1 MGNEQNT
8 ANNPL
13 HNFSAS
19 PFPKIFSKQ
28 YSFLHEIRDPH
39 IGPYQIFKHNQN
51 SKDYVIVKSMPTKLP
66 TNIANNLTIKHQNFL
81 KILNISSSEQEIL
94 CGESQKM
101 TVFSEYFNYTLASE
115 LDRRSRAQE
124 FFPEN
129 EIWYLLNSL
138 IISGEQLQRN
148 HAYHGSL
155 MPETVFLTPEG
166 HIKLINPIFM
176 YNELDSYHNLLGDP
190 TEKGFLSPTLLEE
203 FRKRML
209 NPKHN
214 RVKSDVWSVGMI
226 VLYVGSLYN
235 VRKLYNYETKTLD
248 LEKIGDLIQ
257 ELTTNLNY
265 SLILRNFVAEMLQ
278 INEGDR
284 PDFQELREFLTKP
297 VEELSKASK
306 FNLYMS
312 PSPYKSQNL
321 QKSENITNL
330 SQPLQFHSESS
341 VIQSQIITNN
351 NNNSIVNNP
360 QMQNPNQNALFLSQ
374 NSQNFILRSGQNI
387 NSASPDLTR
396 FKPIFFTPRKIMYQ
410 ENSPTVRIVNE
421 TPKNNYKND
430 GETFENFRQKYGEI
444 DSGLD
449 DLTSRIEKALDR
461 SALNIDKYREIIH

>member
-1 MGNEQNT
+1 
-8 ANNPL
+8 
-13 HNFSAS
+13 
-19 PFPKIFSKQ
+19 
-28 YSFLHEIRDPH
+28 
-39 IGPYQIFKHNQN
+39 
-51 SKDYVIVKSMPTKLP
+51 
-66 TNIANNLTIKHQNFL
+66 
-81 KILNISSSEQEIL
+81 
-94 CGESQKM
+94 
-101 TVFSEYFNYTLASE
+101 
-115 LDRRSRAQE
+115 
-124 FFPEN
+124 
-129 EIWYLLNSL
+129 
-138 IISGEQLQRN
+138 
-148 HAYHGSL
+148 
-155 MPETVFLTPEG
+155 
-166 HIKLINPIFM
+166 
-176 YNELDSYHNLLGDP
+176 
-190 TEKGFLSPTLLEE
+190 
-203 FRKRML
+203 
-209 NPKHN
+209 
-214 RVKSDVWSVGMI
+214 
-226 VLYVGSLYN
+226 
-235 VRKLYNYETKTLD
+235 
-248 LEKIGDLIQ
+248 
-257 ELTTNLNY
+257 
-265 SLILRNFVAEMLQ
+265 MLQ